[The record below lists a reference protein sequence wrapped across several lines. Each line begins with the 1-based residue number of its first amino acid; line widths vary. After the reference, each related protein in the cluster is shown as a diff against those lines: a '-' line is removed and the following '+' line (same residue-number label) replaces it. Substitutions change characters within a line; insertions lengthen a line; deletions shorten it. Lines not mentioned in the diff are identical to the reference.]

1 MDTIFARK
9 SKRKSMAPPLIQG
22 PDDETIIQ
30 LPDINQKQDNDYGP
44 IMPKTTKN
52 EKTEKI
58 EKADSRTSSNKK
70 QRGFKK

>member
-1 MDTIFARK
+1 MQMDTIFARK

-30 LPDINQKQDNDYGP
+30 LPDINQKQDKDYAT

-52 EKTEKI
+52 EKLEKI
-58 EKADSRTSSNKK
+58 EKVDSRSS
-70 QRGFKK
+70 